1 MASASRP
8 SATKNTAMPSMSR
21 PSEPLALDEPR
32 EQGAE
37 QAEPAQGLQ
46 ERPGH
51 SSRQPDHGGKDRAG
65 DGKGEHDD
73 PQKKTHGE
81 NLLKVLYFLLFSLYM
96 YIITLQK

>member
-1 MASASRP
+1 
-8 SATKNTAMPSMSR
+8 MPSMSR
-21 PSEPLALDEPR
+21 PSEPRCLDEPR

-51 SSRQPDHGGKDRAG
+51 TRRQPYYGGEDGAG

-73 PQKKTHGE
+73 PQKKMHGE
-81 NLLKVLYFLLFSLYM
+81 NLLKVLIYLLFFLYM
-96 YIITLQK
+96 YIITL